1 MGMIQKSRQEG
12 WIKRLKLNGLDIV
25 TNENGYTNKIAMC
38 YLFIYLFPGWGGHDL
53 MAEFSW
59 RKYFI

>member
-1 MGMIQKSRQEG
+1 MDTPIKS
-12 WIKRLKLNGLDIV
+12 
-25 TNENGYTNKIAMC
+25 AMC